1 MGIVLSVLVAV
12 FVTGCGADGESGKNK
27 ANDESASGK
36 ALFIRNGC
44 AVCHGS
50 AGRGDG
56 PVASSLRPPPRDFRD
71 RASYKKGRGVEAI
84 SETIKLGVPKSA
96 MPAYPHIVPADR
108 RLLALFIESLQSE
121 NSSDDNEE

>member
-12 FVTGCGADGESGKNK
+12 LVIGCGVGGENDKNK

-44 AVCHGS
+44 AVCHGNS
-50 AGRGDG
+50 GRGDG
-56 PVASSLRPPPRDFRD
+56 PGASSLKPPPRDFRD

>member
-12 FVTGCGADGESGKNK
+12 LVIGCGVGGENDKNK

-44 AVCHGS
+44 AVCHGNS
-50 AGRGDG
+50 GRGDG
-56 PVASSLRPPPRDFRD
+56 PVASSLKPPPRDFRD

>member
-12 FVTGCGADGESGKNK
+12 LVIGCGVGGENDKNK

-44 AVCHGS
+44 AVCHGN

-56 PVASSLRPPPRDFRD
+56 PVASSLKPPPRDFRD

-121 NSSDDNEE
+121 ISSDDNKE

>member
-12 FVTGCGADGESGKNK
+12 FVTGCGADGESDKTK
-27 ANDESASGK
+27 TNDKLATGK

-44 AVCHGS
+44 AVCHGN

-56 PVASSLRPPPRDFRD
+56 PVASSLKPPPRDFRD
-71 RASYKKGRGVEAI
+71 RASYKKGRGVGAI
-84 SETIKLGVPKSA
+84 SETIKLGVQKSA

-108 RLLALFIESLQSE
+108 RLLALFIMSLQNE
-121 NSSDDNEE
+121 NSSKDNEE

>member
-1 MGIVLSVLVAV
+1 MVILLLPILVMLFTSCGIDEEKVDTNTKS
-12 FVTGCGADGESGKNK
+12 ES
-27 ANDESASGK
+27 DTGK

-44 AVCHGS
+44 AVCHGN

-56 PVASSLRPPPRDFRD
+56 PVASSLKPPPRDFRD

>member
-12 FVTGCGADGESGKNK
+12 LVIGCGVGGENDKNK

-44 AVCHGS
+44 AVCHGNS
-50 AGRGDG
+50 GRGDG
-56 PVASSLRPPPRDFRD
+56 PVASSLKPPPRDFRD

-84 SETIKLGVPKSA
+84 SETIKLGVSKSA

-121 NSSDDNEE
+121 NSSDDNKE

>member
-12 FVTGCGADGESGKNK
+12 LVIGCGVGGENDKNK

-44 AVCHGS
+44 AVCHGNS
-50 AGRGDG
+50 GRGDG
-56 PVASSLRPPPRDFRD
+56 PVASSLKPPPRDFRD

-84 SETIKLGVPKSA
+84 SETIKLGVSQSA

-121 NSSDDNEE
+121 NSLDDNEE

>member
-12 FVTGCGADGESGKNK
+12 LVIGCGVGGENDKNK

-44 AVCHGS
+44 AVCHGN

-56 PVASSLRPPPRDFRD
+56 PVASSLKPPPRDFRD

-84 SETIKLGVPKSA
+84 SETIKLGVAKSA

-121 NSSDDNEE
+121 NSLDDNEE